1 MLIPV
6 IPAKRKTPLLPS
18 EPTSSE
24 VSMESSASL
33 LKPTLHIEVTVKAPM
48 VREVDMSKVSDRTS
62 PDTMGVANLKA
73 AAK

>member
-1 MLIPV
+1 
-6 IPAKRKTPLLPS
+6 
-18 EPTSSE
+18 
-24 VSMESSASL
+24 MESSASL

-48 VREVDMSKVSDRTS
+48 VREVDMSKVSDPTS